1 MARLSLSQERD
12 KLSKERRA
20 KYLSKKANFSTFR
33 KVWHYAAP
41 NRGYMYLTFIFDL
54 LNSLAELLIPI
65 FMGYAINCAVGAGRV
80 DFNGLT
86 INVLIMLGLV
96 LVAALFNWLGSL
108 TINAFAYKA
117 SYTFRDLFF
126 KKINSVPLN
135 FIDTN
140 SHGDLLSRMV
150 NDIDL
155 ICDGFLESIASLI
168 SGMMT
173 IIGTIIA
180 MYLLNVKM
188 ATIILV
194 LTPMSIFIAWY
205 IVVKSK
211 KYFKMEVQTQGE
223 LSGFLEEYIGG
234 ERVVKAFSREQKSVD
249 DFKKINQKYYKIG
262 EKSQFYGNLTNPTTR
277 FINGIVYGVVGLV
290 GALLV
295 LSGEPAFT
303 IGTISSFLTFANSFG
318 RPFNEISSE
327 ISDIQTAFAA
337 AARVFSV
344 LDEEDEPSDENLPEL
359 LDCTGEIEIKNV
371 YFSYLPKVKLI
382 ENFNVNVHAGQ
393 KIAIVGP
400 TGCGKTTMINLLM
413 RFYDINS
420 GEIIV
425 SGKNI
430 HDVTRSSLRSKF
442 GMVLQDTWLFE
453 DTIANNIA
461 YGNPNAPMEE
471 IVEAAKLAGLDEF
484 ITKLK
489 DGYNT
494 MLVEGGANLS
504 QGEKQLLCIARI
516 MLTKPPM
523 LILDEATSNIDT
535 RTELHIQE
543 AFDKIMKGRTTFI
556 VAHRLST
563 ITSADL
569 ILVMNKGNVI
579 EQGTHQELLAKKGFY
594 YNLYNSQFAG
604 ATAEE

>member
-12 KLSKERRA
+12 RLSKERRA

-80 DFNGLT
+80 DFSGLT
-86 INVLIMLGLV
+86 VNILIMLGLV
-96 LVAALFNWLGSL
+96 LVASLFNWLGSL

-117 SYTFRDLFF
+117 SYTFRELFF

-155 ICDGFLESIASLI
+155 ICDGFLESIASVI

-205 IVVKSK
+205 IVAKSK

-569 ILVMNKGNVI
+569 ILVMNKGNII

-604 ATAEE
+604 ATAED

>member
-205 IVVKSK
+205 IVAKSK

-262 EKSQFYGNLTNPTTR
+262 ERSQFYGNLTNPTTR

>member
-41 NRGYMYLTFIFDL
+41 NRGYMYLTFIFNL

-205 IVVKSK
+205 IVAKSK

>member
-12 KLSKERRA
+12 RLSKERRA

-205 IVVKSK
+205 IVAKSK

-249 DFKKINQKYYKIG
+249 DFKIINQKYYKIG

>member
-205 IVVKSK
+205 IVAKSK

-249 DFKKINQKYYKIG
+249 DFKIINQKYYKIG

-604 ATAEE
+604 ATAQE

>member
-41 NRGYMYLTFIFDL
+41 NRRYMYLTFIFDL

-205 IVVKSK
+205 IVAKSK

-327 ISDIQTAFAA
+327 ISDIQTSFAA

>member
-205 IVVKSK
+205 IVAKSK

-249 DFKKINQKYYKIG
+249 DFKIINQKYYKIG

-604 ATAEE
+604 AIAEE

>member
-54 LNSLAELLIPI
+54 LSSLAELLIPI

-205 IVVKSK
+205 IVAKSK

-249 DFKKINQKYYKIG
+249 DFKIINQKYYKIG

>member
-20 KYLSKKANFSTFR
+20 KYLSKKADFSTFR

-205 IVVKSK
+205 IVAKSK

>member
-108 TINAFAYKA
+108 TINAFSYKA

-205 IVVKSK
+205 IVAKSK

-604 ATAEE
+604 AIAEE

>member
-205 IVVKSK
+205 IVAKSK

-290 GALLV
+290 GAMLV

>member
-205 IVVKSK
+205 IVAKSK

>member
-12 KLSKERRA
+12 RLSKESRA

-96 LVAALFNWLGSL
+96 LVAALFNWLGTL

-205 IVVKSK
+205 IVAKSK

-249 DFKKINQKYYKIG
+249 DFKIINQKYYKIG

>member
-12 KLSKERRA
+12 RLSKERRA

-54 LNSLAELLIPI
+54 LNSLAERLSPI

-80 DFNGLT
+80 DFSGLT

-205 IVVKSK
+205 IVAKSK

-249 DFKKINQKYYKIG
+249 DFKIINQKYYKIG

-393 KIAIVGP
+393 KIPIVGP
-400 TGCGKTTMINLLM
+400 TARGKTTMINLLM

>member
-1 MARLSLSQERD
+1 
-12 KLSKERRA
+12 
-20 KYLSKKANFSTFR
+20 
-33 KVWHYAAP
+33 
-41 NRGYMYLTFIFDL
+41 
-54 LNSLAELLIPI
+54 
-65 FMGYAINCAVGAGRV
+65 
-80 DFNGLT
+80 
-86 INVLIMLGLV
+86 
-96 LVAALFNWLGSL
+96 
-108 TINAFAYKA
+108 
-117 SYTFRDLFF
+117 
-126 KKINSVPLN
+126 
-135 FIDTN
+135 
-140 SHGDLLSRMV
+140 MV

-205 IVVKSK
+205 IVAKSK

>member
-1 MARLSLSQERD
+1 
-12 KLSKERRA
+12 
-20 KYLSKKANFSTFR
+20 
-33 KVWHYAAP
+33 
-41 NRGYMYLTFIFDL
+41 
-54 LNSLAELLIPI
+54 
-65 FMGYAINCAVGAGRV
+65 
-80 DFNGLT
+80 
-86 INVLIMLGLV
+86 
-96 LVAALFNWLGSL
+96 
-108 TINAFAYKA
+108 
-117 SYTFRDLFF
+117 
-126 KKINSVPLN
+126 
-135 FIDTN
+135 
-140 SHGDLLSRMV
+140 MV

-223 LSGFLEEYIGG
+223 LSGFLEAYIGG

>member
-12 KLSKERRA
+12 RLSKERRA

-80 DFNGLT
+80 DFSGLT
-86 INVLIMLGLV
+86 IYVLIMLGLV

-188 ATIILV
+188 ATIILI

-205 IVVKSK
+205 IVAKSK

-371 YFSYLPKVKLI
+371 YFSYLSKVKLI

-471 IVEAAKLAGLDEF
+471 IIEAAKLAGLDEF
-484 ITKLK
+484 INKLK

>member
-65 FMGYAINCAVGAGRV
+65 FMGNAINCAVGAGRV

-205 IVVKSK
+205 IVAKSK

>member
-12 KLSKERRA
+12 RLSKERRA

-80 DFNGLT
+80 DFSGLT

-188 ATIILV
+188 ATIILI

-205 IVVKSK
+205 IVAKSK

-371 YFSYLPKVKLI
+371 YFSYLSKVKLI

-471 IVEAAKLAGLDEF
+471 IIEAAKLAGLDEF
-484 ITKLK
+484 INKLK